1 MRTTLTIDP
10 DVAKRLEKLR
20 RKGDRPFKAIVND
33 ALRAGLDALDTEQE
47 TRKPRRS
54 WTKSVDLGGCLVGDI
69 ANIQEVLTQVEG
81 PWRR

>member
-33 ALRAGLDALDTEQE
+33 ALRAGLDALDEAPPKK
-47 TRKPRRS
+47 RKPYRTRV
-54 WTKSVDLGGCLVGDI
+54 WDGGGLLIDDI
-69 ANIQEVLTQVEG
+69 ANVQEVLTEIEG
-81 PWRR
+81 PWRA